1 MTCWWALLIGCG
13 AAPEVAPVQAAPP
26 APAPVVAPPAPAPA
40 SDLTVRRDVAWIAP
54 KLTHIE
60 QAIRDPAVSD
70 ADAAAL
76 GHLQQRIYRLLA
88 EDPVLATAVD
98 KVIDPEVRP
107 WVRSNV
113 AGTAAIARTV
123 PRPKTDLPPWR
134 IVEPAPMA
142 TLLAAYHAAEAEHR
156 VPWHVLAAIHLNETR
171 LGRLRGTSDAGAQGP
186 MQFMPGTWEAYGKGD
201 VESDADA
208 ISAAGR
214 YLAAMGWAKDP
225 RKALWHYNHSDDY
238 IDAIL
243 AFSSIL
249 AADERA
255 FRGYWSWQ
263 VYYRTVRG
271 SIWLQ
276 PGYAATER
284 QPIEAW
290 CAGRGPDVCPTLG
303 DEAR

>member
-1 MTCWWALLIGCG
+1 MACG
-13 AAPEVAPVQAAPP
+13 ATPEALPSPAPE
-26 APAPVVAPPAPAPA
+26 APAPVAAPAPVPA
-40 SDLTVRRDVAWIAP
+40 ARPDAGDLTVRRDVVWIAA
-54 KLTHIE
+54 KVAQIE
-60 QAIRDPAVSD
+60 KSLRDPGVSD
-70 ADAAAL
+70 TDATAL

-88 EDPVLATAVD
+88 EDPVLAAAVD
-98 KVIDPEVRP
+98 DRIDPEVRP

-123 PRPKTDLPPWR
+123 PKPKTDLPPWR
-134 IVEPAPMA
+134 IVEPAPMD
-142 TLLAAYHAAEAEHR
+142 TLLAAYRAAEADHR
-156 VPWHVLAAIHLNETR
+156 VPWHVLASIHLNETR
-171 LGRLRGTSDAGAQGP
+171 LGRLRGTSDAGARGP

-201 VESDADA
+201 IESDVDA

-225 RKALWHYNHSDDY
+225 RKALWHYNHSDAY

-243 AFSSIL
+243 AFSSVL
-249 AADERA
+249 ASDERA

-271 SIWLQ
+271 SIWLS

-284 QPIEAW
+284 QPIEVW
-290 CAGRGPDVCPTLG
+290 CAGKSDAVCPALG
-303 DEAR
+303 D